1 MIDSMLIISTSD
13 TEEHS
18 KPVVDEAVEAAFQLS
33 GFTGLSFQAGT
44 CNRIADYFAHGVART
59 PNNLRGHVQR
69 INEHIRQ
76 KDSPGTYGAL
86 LDLFITLSDKGLHLR
101 NRMLRSAKE
110 ILDPYRYQALSGV
123 LQQGIKDTD
132 RMPLAPNS
140 VFSKGLTGCNQLV
153 QRIESRESRKLD
165 PLQMARDHIEYGQID
180 EAREILEQALLTDT
194 GSIELHHELLE
205 IYRCTCDKT
214 RFSAMR
220 QNLREVNNPAE
231 DAWSSLEQAF
241 EKVE

>member
-110 ILDPYRYQALSGV
+110 ILDPYRYHIMSE
-123 LQQGIKDTD
+123 QQLYHVGAASFD
-132 RMPLAPNS
+132 RERGLFYLFEPLGDGDKP
-140 VFSKGLTGCNQLV
+140 LV
-153 QRIESRESRKLD
+153 HVWR
-165 PLQMARDHIEYGQID
+165 
-180 EAREILEQALLTDT
+180 
-194 GSIELHHELLE
+194 
-205 IYRCTCDKT
+205 
-214 RFSAMR
+214 
-220 QNLREVNNPAE
+220 VN
-231 DAWSSLEQAF
+231 
-241 EKVE
+241 